1 MYNIPS
7 SQYEAEDQL
16 LSSQDALMDQ
26 VPMLQLW
33 LQLPQY
39 DSLSFLEVIPLD
51 LDATSRPVPQGQ
63 DEHTW

>member
-1 MYNIPS
+1 
-7 SQYEAEDQL
+7 